1 MLIDE
6 AHERSVYTDILIGL
20 LSRIVSLRA
29 KVGRRG
35 GGGQVRQGLLSTGS
49 PGPRGGAVTLG
60 VSGPP
65 VIRPPWNPGSGRVT
79 LPSVTP
85 SALPQRHLPLKLVI
99 MSATLRVEDFTQN
112 QRLFARPPPVIK
124 VAPGSASR
132 AGDGGERGP
141 SAPAAGRL
149 VLRPLPQGPALLVEA
164 EAARPWGAAR
174 AERRAPGS
182 QGPGRGEAPSSA
194 PRPRCPCGR
203 VSQVESRQYPVTV
216 HFNKRTPLED
226 YSGECFRKVCKI
238 HRMLPPGEAPAA
250 GEAGSPLRTPGPTSP
265 RWLFPAGGTNTSWTI

>member
-1 MLIDE
+1 MVLIDE
-6 AHERSVYTDILIGL
+6 AHERSVYTDILISL

-49 PGPRGGAVTLG
+49 PGPRGRAVTLG

-65 VIRPPWNPGSGRVT
+65 VIPPPWNPGSGRVT

-132 AGDGGERGP
+132 AGEGGAGPVGSRSGTPGLEAAPARPRSAGGGRDREALGGCSRRAESSGVAGARDGGGTELSPPPPVPLWACVPGGVQAVP
-141 SAPAAGRL
+141 GDGAFQQADAAGRL
-149 VLRPLPQGPALLVEA
+149 QWRVLPEGLQNPPHA
-164 EAARPWGAAR
+164 AAR
-174 AERRAPGS
+174 
-182 QGPGRGEAPSSA
+182 
-194 PRPRCPCGR
+194 
-203 VSQVESRQYPVTV
+203 
-216 HFNKRTPLED
+216 
-226 YSGECFRKVCKI
+226 
-238 HRMLPPGEAPAA
+238 
-250 GEAGSPLRTPGPTSP
+250 
-265 RWLFPAGGTNTSWTI
+265 